1 MSSYVVN
8 TISVGQ
14 DPSFLSYDGTYLWV
28 TNTLSGTVTQINAAS
43 GTTIRTIS
51 VGSNPYG
58 ISSNGINVWVAV
70 QGTSNPGTLKKI
82 DISTGDILE
91 TITVGND
98 PYAVLSNET
107 KVWVANYGSNSV
119 SVINISTSAVQT
131 ISVGT
136 RPFGLSSD
144 TNYIWVT
151 NTGSSSITK
160 INISTNAVLA
170 TISTGSSTQPFGIS
184 SDGTYLWVVIYNNN
198 NLIKIDIANGDI
210 IQTIPVGSGPIGV
223 FSSEKYVWVTN
234 NNSSTIVSKIDI
246 SSNTVVQDI
255 TVGLDPYGIVGDLTN
270 VWVANFRGNSVSQIL
285 INDPEPLVC
294 FLSNTKILTSNG
306 YLSIQD
312 LRKGDLIKTLK
323 NGYKAIDM
331 IGKREIYHP
340 VNEQRIKDQ
349 LYRCK
354 KENYPEL
361 TEDLMITGCHSI
373 LVDWLIQEQGE
384 NIMKDFGDI
393 YITEDKVRLPAYL
406 DDKTCIY
413 EYPGTYTIYH
423 LALENEDY
431 YNNYG
436 IYANG
441 LLVESCSK
449 RYLLEYSNMELLF

>member
-1 MSSYVVN
+1 MSYVVN

-14 DPSFLSYDGTYLWV
+14 NPSFLSYDGTYLWV

-43 GTTIRTIS
+43 GTTIRTIP

-82 DISTGDILE
+82 EISTGNILE
-91 TITVGND
+91 TITVGNV

-107 KVWVANYGSNSV
+107 KVWVANYNSNSV

-144 TNYIWVT
+144 ANYIWVT
-151 NTGSSSITK
+151 NTASSSITK

-170 TISTGSSTQPFGIS
+170 TISTGSSTQPYGIS
-184 SDGTYLWVVIYNNN
+184 SDGTYVWVGIYNTNS
-198 NLIKIDIANGDI
+198 LIKIDSATGGIV
-210 IQTIPVGSGPIGV
+210 QTITVGSGPIGV
-223 FSSEKYVWVTN
+223 FNSEKYVWVTDDKTN
-234 NNSSTIVSKIDI
+234 IVSKIDI
-246 SSNTVVQDI
+246 SSSTVVQDI
-255 TVGLDPYGIVGDLTN
+255 TVGNNPYGIVGDFTI
-270 VWVANFRGNSVSQIL
+270 VWVANFRSNSVSQIL
-285 INDPEPLVC
+285 INDSEPFAC

-361 TEDLMITGCHSI
+361 TEDLIITGCHSI

-393 YITEDKVRLPAYL
+393 YETEDKARLPAYL
-406 DDKTCIY
+406 DEKASVY
-413 EYPGTYTIYH
+413 EVPGTYTIYH
-423 LALENEDY
+423 LALENDDY
-431 YNNYG
+431 YGNYG

-449 RYLLEYSNMELLF
+449 RYLLEYSNMELLSTF